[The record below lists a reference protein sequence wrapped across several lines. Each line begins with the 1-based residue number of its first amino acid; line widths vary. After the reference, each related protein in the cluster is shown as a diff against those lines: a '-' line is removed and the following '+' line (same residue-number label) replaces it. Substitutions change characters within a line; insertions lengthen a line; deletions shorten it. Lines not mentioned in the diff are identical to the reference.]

1 MKLCCHCAQS
11 FDGADWRCPQ
21 CGWQPETIDGR
32 VAFAPLSS
40 CRDHGFAEHYFSTL
54 VQLEAGHF
62 WFEARNELL
71 VWALREYFPSMQS
84 MLEIGCG
91 TGFVLSTLRRRF
103 PHARLA
109 GSEILGAGLE
119 FASERVPDGE
129 LFQMDARQIPFHE
142 EFDVLGAFDVLEHID
157 KDEEVL
163 RQMHNAVRPGGGI
176 LLTVP
181 QHPSLW
187 SASDD
192 YAFHK
197 RRYTRAELVA
207 KVTGAGFAPVRVT
220 SFVSLLLP
228 LMLASRLQSRRN
240 AKTFDAAA
248 EFRINLILNRCL
260 HAVMGLERQLIRAV
274 SLPAGG
280 SLLLVANRR

>member
-1 MKLCCHCAQS
+1 M
-11 FDGADWRCPQ
+11 
-21 CGWQPETIDGR
+21 
-32 VAFAPLSS
+32 
-40 CRDHGFAEHYFSTL
+40 
-54 VQLEAGHF
+54 EAGHF

-71 VWALREYFPSMQS
+71 LWELYKYFPQMQS

-91 TGFVLSTLRRRF
+91 TGFVLSALRRSF
-103 PHARLA
+103 PRARLA
-109 GSEILGAGLE
+109 GSEIFSAGLG

-129 LFQMDARQIPFHE
+129 LFQMDARQIPFQE

-157 KDEEVL
+157 ADEDALHE
-163 RQMHNAVRPGGGI
+163 MHKAVRPGGGI

-197 RRYTRAELVA
+197 RRYRRRELVS
-207 KVTGAGFAPVRVT
+207 KVSRAGFDPVRVT

-228 LMLASRLQSRRN
+228 VMLASRLNSRRHP
-240 AKTFDAAA
+240 AAFDPTA
-248 EFRINLILNRCL
+248 EFRIHPILNGFL
-260 HAVMGLERQLIRAV
+260 LAIMGLERRLIRAV
-274 SLPAGG
+274 SLPVGG
-280 SLLLVANRR
+280 SLLLVANRP